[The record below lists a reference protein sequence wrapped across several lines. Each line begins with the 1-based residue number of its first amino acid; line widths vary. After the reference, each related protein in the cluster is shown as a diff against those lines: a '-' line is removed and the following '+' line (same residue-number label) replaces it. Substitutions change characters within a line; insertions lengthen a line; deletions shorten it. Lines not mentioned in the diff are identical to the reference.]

1 MERKEPYAT
10 KEECDRNVIHYQDLP
25 IVEIAPGMKYRIVSA
40 ERITVGFIDAEPNSV
55 GPAHRH
61 EAEQI
66 LIVMDGAC
74 EEAVE
79 GKLYPLKKEDVL
91 VIPSNVEHGT
101 YMSAEGCQIL
111 DIYSPPRQDY
121 LAKLEEVKK
130 SQRK

>member
-1 MERKEPYAT
+1 MKRKGSYASQ
-10 KEECDRNVIHYQDLP
+10 EEYNKHVIHYQNLP
-25 IVEIAPGMKYRIVSA
+25 IVEIVPGMKYQIVSA
-40 ERITVGFIDAEPNSV
+40 ERITVGFIDAVPNST
-55 GPAHRH
+55 GPTHKH

-79 GKLYPLKKEDVL
+79 GKLFPLKKGDVL

-101 YMSAEGCQIL
+101 YMSHKGCQIL

-130 SQRK
+130 KAEK